1 MIFHICFIFNGGETI
16 FCKIVQQVAF
26 PHFPWRA
33 LVSRKYCFIKLAI
46 CVITSLSVL
55 MKINFFGCKSDF
67 ISGFL
72 RSSRK
77 RRAMG
82 LQSCQEVQA
91 QPPDRL
97 SQHPVTPVMLRTIS
111 PTFSKQPSWTTRGA
125 LMRANCWAARGIQA
139 QRNRGSM
146 KSPRMPNELLSNMPK
161 KCLAVCWKYIFRKN
175 RSLVI
180 ENFFTIHIF
189 CCRSF
194 TFWDTHVQFCG
205 ALKERF

>member
-1 MIFHICFIFNGGETI
+1 MQHDISHLLHFYGGGAN

-26 PHFPWRA
+26 PHFPWHA

-55 MKINFFGCKSDF
+55 MKIRFFGCKSDF

-91 QPPDRL
+91 QLLDRL

-111 PTFSKQPSWTTRGA
+111 PTFSKQPSWNT
-125 LMRANCWAARGIQA
+125 LMRASCWAARGIQA

-146 KSPRMPNELLSNMPK
+146 NSPRMPTELMSNMPK

-180 ENFFTIHIF
+180 EDLYCDI
-189 CCRSF
+189 
-194 TFWDTHVQFCG
+194 V
-205 ALKERF
+205 L